1 MLGQQVLVEVGQVA
15 SGSPGDPE
23 MIQIHLTQ
31 NRQINPKTRIILIG
45 HRKRRRRKILA
56 TWGKRKATR

>member
-31 NRQINPKTRIILIG
+31 NRQINPKTRIILIR

-56 TWGKRKATR
+56 T